1 VRALLTV
8 LLLLVV
14 FACASSPPLTEQ
26 HFTAAPPPPPGY
38 ATLYIYRGFR
48 ENGSAVWPIVNLND
62 VKVADIKTRSYTYVY
77 IWPGHYHLHAGK
89 SFVLMNWNVGEED
102 SDFDIPSAGTY
113 YLQFGSEAPPN
124 QTLYVAHT
132 FVTLSPGGEFGWFLR
147 SESFAQPILSKT
159 QFQPAYVQ
167 TVGHQ

>member
-1 VRALLTV
+1 MRALLTV
-8 LLLLVV
+8 LSLLIVTG
-14 FACASSPPLTEQ
+14 CASSPPLTEQ
-26 HFTAAPPPPPGY
+26 HFTAASLAPAGC

-48 ENGSAVWPIVNLND
+48 ENGMAVWPIVYLNG

-89 SFVLMNWNVGEED
+89 SFVLMNWNEGEED
-102 SDFDIPSAGTY
+102 SDLDIPSPGTY
-113 YLQFGSEAPPN
+113 YLQFGSEAQPN
-124 QTLYVAHT
+124 QTLYVGHT

-159 QFQPAYVQ
+159 AFQPAYVQ